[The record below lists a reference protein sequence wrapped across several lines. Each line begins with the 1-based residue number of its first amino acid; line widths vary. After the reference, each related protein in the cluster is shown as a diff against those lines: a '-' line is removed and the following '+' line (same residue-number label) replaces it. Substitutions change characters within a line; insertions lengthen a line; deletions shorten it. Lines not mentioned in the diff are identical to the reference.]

1 METLTKNL
9 IQKVP
14 EKVKNI
20 LTTLEKGGFEAYL
33 VGGCVRDMIIGREPK
48 DWDITTNAIPEQIM
62 PLFEKT
68 IYENKFGTVG
78 VCVIR
83 DLPAQAGTPE
93 KVSQETPKESEI
105 PTGQAPKYDIIEV
118 TPYRIEGLYSD
129 KRHPDE
135 VKFSQSI
142 NDDLKRRDFTI
153 NALALGKGSAQN
165 LKDIESGWH
174 LVDLFEG
181 IKDIQNKTIRTV
193 GDAKERFNE
202 DALRLIRAVR
212 FSTELDFVISHE
224 TISAIVENSDLIK
237 NISFERI
244 RDEFSKIIMSKY
256 PMTGIGMLSKL
267 KLLQHIIP
275 ELEEGIHCEQK
286 GEHIYDVFDHILHA
300 LGHAADKNEPLD
312 IRLSALFHD
321 IGKPRTRRWDGTKA
335 GGKGKYTFYGH
346 EVVGARMVKKIM
358 ERLKYPG
365 NICQKV
371 EKLVRYHMFFSD
383 TETITLSA
391 VRRVIVNV
399 GPAVASSRKPVDNNN
414 LALAGNENHPI
425 WDLMRV
431 RECDRVGMKKKEAP
445 YRLRKYHAMIEECL
459 RDPISVSQLKI
470 DGTILMNELSIKPG
484 PKMGFIL
491 NALLEEVL
499 DDPSKNVREYLDVRV
514 AELNSLSDTELKAL
528 GEKAKEKKEELEE
541 KEVLQLHKKHGVNK

>member
-9 IQKVP
+9 IEKVP
-14 EKVKNI
+14 EKVLNI
-20 LTTLEKGGFEAYL
+20 LTNLEKGGFEAYL

-48 DWDITTNAIPEQIM
+48 DWDITTNATPEQIM

-78 VCVIR
+78 VCIPV
-83 DLPAQAGTPE
+83 TH
-93 KVSQETPKESEI
+93 ETLEDDVNRE
-105 PTGQAPKYDIIEV
+105 TPKYDIIEV

-135 VKFSQSI
+135 VKFSQRI
-142 NDDLKRRDFTI
+142 EDDLKRRDFTI
-153 NALALGKGSAQN
+153 NALALNSKGQ
-165 LKDIESGWH
+165 
-174 LVDLFEG
+174 LVDLYEG

-193 GDAKERFNE
+193 GDTKERFNE

-358 ERLKYPG
+358 ERLKFPKD
-365 NICQKV
+365 ISEKV

-399 GPAVASSRKPVDNNN
+399 GKTN
-414 LALAGNENHPI
+414 I
-425 WDLMRV
+425 WDLMKV
-431 RECDRVGMKKKEAP
+431 RE
-445 YRLRKYHAMIEECL
+445 
-459 RDPISVSQLKI
+459 
-470 DGTILMNELSIKPG
+470 
-484 PKMGFIL
+484 
-491 NALLEEVL
+491 
-499 DDPSKNVREYLDVRV
+499 
-514 AELNSLSDTELKAL
+514 
-528 GEKAKEKKEELEE
+528 
-541 KEVLQLHKKHGVNK
+541 